1 MPRVLTVPALA
12 MTAVLALHHGAIA
25 QNFAFNLFEQYLEP
39 LRLQAGI
46 PGLSVAILQDRQIV
60 WARAFGQRDVEA
72 SLPARVDT
80 PYPVA
85 DLTQTFTAVM
95 LLKCVEYGLVDLE
108 WPIGTWAPAA
118 DGPGTTLRQLLG
130 HAAPPGSPTG
140 YRYDPARFAALAAPI
155 ESCGGQPYRK
165 LLAQHVLD
173 RMSMLDSVPGRDTV
187 TAPPELRDL
196 FDEAKILQYAD
207 ALARLAAPYRVDKR
221 GRASRSDMPPA
232 GINAAD
238 GLIASVYDL
247 ANFDSGLDELLL
259 PETLAASFT
268 NGVANNVPLPTGLGW
283 FVQMHHG
290 ERLVWHYGLAP
301 DAYSSLILKVPARR
315 LTLIILANSDGL
327 SGPFSLEKGDVTGS
341 LFAKTFLRLFL

>member
-1 MPRVLTVPALA
+1 
-12 MTAVLALHHGAIA
+12 
-25 QNFAFNLFEQYLEP
+25 
-39 LRLQAGI
+39 
-46 PGLSVAILQDRQIV
+46 
-60 WARAFGQRDVEA
+60 
-72 SLPARVDT
+72 
-80 PYPVA
+80 
-85 DLTQTFTAVM
+85 
-95 LLKCVEYGLVDLE
+95 
-108 WPIGTWAPAA
+108 
-118 DGPGTTLRQLLG
+118 
-130 HAAPPGSPTG
+130 
-140 YRYDPARFAALAAPI
+140 
-155 ESCGGQPYRK
+155 
-165 LLAQHVLD
+165 
-173 RMSMLDSVPGRDTV
+173 MSMLDSVPGRDTV

-196 FDEAKILQYAD
+196 FDEAKILQYAG

-268 NGVANNVPLPTGLGW
+268 NGVANHVPLPTGLGW
-283 FVQMHHG
+283 FVQTHQG

-315 LTLIILANSDGL
+315 LTLIMLANSDGL
-327 SGPFSLEKGDVTGS
+327 SGPFSLEKGDIMSS